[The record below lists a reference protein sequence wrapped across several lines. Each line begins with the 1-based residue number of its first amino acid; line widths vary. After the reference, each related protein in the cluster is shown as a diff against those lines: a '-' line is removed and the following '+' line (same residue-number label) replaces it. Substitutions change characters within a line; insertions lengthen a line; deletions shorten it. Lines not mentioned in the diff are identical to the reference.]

1 MELKTR
7 KRLSILILVIGMPA
21 YVVAAVSLMNW
32 LDGRFGRQPIWI
44 ELLIYVALGVLWALP
59 FKRVRKL
66 DSFEPFASSAVARA
80 FLSLPGSI
88 VFRRSQASHSFSSD
102 SRRTSNDRLRNLCLA
117 ASSIS
122 SRALSPV

>member
-59 FKRVRKL
+59 FVWMV
-66 DSFEPFASSAVARA
+66 STS
-80 FLSLPGSI
+80 
-88 VFRRSQASHSFSSD
+88 FRRG
-102 SRRTSNDRLRNLCLA
+102 
-117 ASSIS
+117 S
-122 SRALSPV
+122 SRY

>member
-59 FKRVRKL
+59 FKRV
-66 DSFEPFASSAVARA
+66 
-80 FLSLPGSI
+80 
-88 VFRRSQASHSFSSD
+88 FSS
-102 SRRTSNDRLRNLCLA
+102 
-117 ASSIS
+117 
-122 SRALSPV
+122 VGKG

>member
-32 LDGRFGRQPIWI
+32 LDGGFGRQPIWI

-59 FKRVRKL
+59 FKRV
-66 DSFEPFASSAVARA
+66 
-80 FLSLPGSI
+80 
-88 VFRRSQASHSFSSD
+88 FSG
-102 SRRTSNDRLRNLCLA
+102 
-117 ASSIS
+117 
-122 SRALSPV
+122 VGKG